1 MGYLLH
7 ALAVSAL
14 ALAASALACSRAERA
29 PATAKSQEPPTSGMA
44 PGSPP
49 VAAAPLPT
57 TEPRKEPPAPQPPP
71 PPPPP
76 PGGNLKGAGGGR
88 PGGGT
93 VSAGTAQVSG
103 SLAPE
108 VIARVVRQS
117 FDRMQAC
124 YSTGLRANPTL
135 QGRVSVKLVI
145 GKNGGT
151 KSAAVASTDLADKE
165 VATCVAKV
173 FGSLSFPQ
181 PERDE
186 VTVVYPIAFSPGE
199 AP

>member
-1 MGYLLH
+1 MKLSTAHKIGRFFQYFVLILVGVIMIYPLVWMVG
-7 ALAVSAL
+7 ATFKSN
-14 ALAASALACSRAERA
+14 AEIF
-29 PATAKSQEPPTSGMA
+29 
-44 PGSPP
+44 
-49 VAAAPLPT
+49 
-57 TEPRKEPPAPQPPP
+57 
-71 PPPPP
+71 
-76 PGGNLKGAGGGR
+76 AGIGFL
-88 PGGGT
+88 T
-93 VSAGTAQVSG
+93 
-103 SLAPE
+103 
-108 VIARVVRQS
+108 
-117 FDRMQAC
+117 
-124 YSTGLRANPTL
+124 ANPTL